1 MPEPRDP
8 NPEGLR
14 KRNKEDKLHRIREAA
29 WALFTEHG
37 YDATTTRAVAERAQ
51 IGTGTLFLYAQS
63 KSDLLFLVFRDQLE
77 QLCQKGFATMPPEGS
92 LLDRLVHIFA
102 GFYHRY
108 AQVPDLGRRFVRELL
123 TLSGEHKR
131 SYEALNQDFLGAL
144 GGVLLAAQARG
155 QARADLRAPL
165 FAVSLFAVY
174 GFHVLTWLADEPPV
188 ASKGIADL
196 RALFAEVLA
205 GAAPR

>member
-1 MPEPRDP
+1 MPEPRES

-14 KRNKEDKLHRIREAA
+14 KRNKEDKLQRIREAA
-29 WALFTEHG
+29 WALFSERG
-37 YDATTTRAVAERAQ
+37 YEATTTRAVAERAQ

-77 QLCQKGFATMPPEGS
+77 QLCQQGLATVPQKGA
-92 LLDRLVHIFA
+92 LLDQLVHIFA
-102 GFYHRY
+102 GFYRRY
-108 AQVPDLGRRFVRELL
+108 AEVPDLGRRFVRELL

-144 GGVLLAAQARG
+144 GGILLAAQG
-155 QARADLRAPL
+155 CGEVRADLRAPL
-165 FAVSLFAVY
+165 FAGVLFAVY

-188 ASKGIADL
+188 ASKGVADL

-205 GAAPR
+205 GALPR